1 MLDFQNVIRQRRVQK
16 IRRMH
21 HKDGKLSERMLF
33 RFLFQLEII
42 KNYFLKLCD
51 GVIRLKA
58 S

>member
-1 MLDFQNVIRQRRVQK
+1 MQK
-16 IRRMH
+16 IRMK

-51 GVIRLKA
+51 GDIGVKA
-58 S
+58 SSLSKNMNLVVI